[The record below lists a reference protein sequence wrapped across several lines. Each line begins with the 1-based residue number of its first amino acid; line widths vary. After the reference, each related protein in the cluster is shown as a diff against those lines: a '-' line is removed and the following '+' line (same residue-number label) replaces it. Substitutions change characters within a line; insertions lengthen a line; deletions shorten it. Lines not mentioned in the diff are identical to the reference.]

1 MYRATFSTYNPV
13 ISMETIL
20 NHAFLLSSYL
30 RTKFK
35 LQANSLSGRQ
45 LRIRVIFERNYVPPF
60 FPREKERVS
69 RLIIVIM
76 MEEREKGTQFA
87 TYRSKTPSHRALI
100 QYFNFISMTRASARS
115 GGAVFRHVASRKEPE
130 EI

>member
-60 FPREKERVS
+60 FSREKERVS

-87 TYRSKTPSHRALI
+87 YRSKTPSHRALI
-100 QYFNFISMTRASARS
+100 QYFNFISTTRASARS